1 MCCVPCQ
8 YRPYAAPTVFYG
20 NGSAGSQSGTQGGS
34 GLLTGEEKIAEMLR
48 VVEMLTSDRDR
59 MARELEEVQAEK
71 VGPVL
76 VLYVWVLR
84 GVGVVL
90 SGCWV

>member
-1 MCCVPCQ
+1 M
-8 YRPYAAPTVFYG
+8 FYG
-20 NGSAGSQSGTQGGS
+20 NGSAGGQGGTQSGA

-71 VGPVL
+71 VIP
-76 VLYVWVLR
+76 R
-84 GVGVVL
+84 
-90 SGCWV
+90 